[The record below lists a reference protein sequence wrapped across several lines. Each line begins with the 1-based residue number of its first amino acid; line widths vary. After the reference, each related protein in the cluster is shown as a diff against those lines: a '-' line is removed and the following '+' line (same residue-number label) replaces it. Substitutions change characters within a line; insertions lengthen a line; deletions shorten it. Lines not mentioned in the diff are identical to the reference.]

1 MSHDAVHQLLE
12 VGDPALVAHIGSAAD
27 FDELAQQL
35 DDHGATPRRMQGS
48 AMTTLDGLFDEVSS
62 GLFFPNYFGRNW
74 DALDECLVDL
84 SWLPAPA
91 YVLLI
96 DGALDVLSDE
106 PVEQLETFLRILARA
121 AADWAVTIELGE
133 PWDRPAAPF
142 HAVFHEVPGR
152 EAALFQRYEHAGVV
166 LDLLA

>member
-1 MSHDAVHQLLE
+1 MSHDAVHQLLQI
-12 VGDPALVAHIGSAAD
+12 GDTPLVAHVSSPAD
-27 FDELAQQL
+27 FEELAQQL
-35 DDHGATPRRMQGS
+35 EDHGATARRMQGS
-48 AMTTLDGLFDEVSS
+48 AMTTLDDLFEEVSRA
-62 GLFFPNYFGRNW
+62 LFFPNYFGRNW

-96 DGALDVLSDE
+96 DGALDVLRDE

-142 HAVFHEVPGR
+142 HTVFHELRGR
-152 EAALFQRYEHAGVV
+152 EAALLQRYEHAGVA

>member
-12 VGDPALVAHIGSAAD
+12 IGDPTLVAHIGSPAD
-27 FDELAQQL
+27 LEELAQQL
-35 DDHGATPRRMQGS
+35 ADHGAAPRRMRGS

-62 GLFFPNYFGRNW
+62 ALFFPNYFGRNW

-96 DGALDVLSDE
+96 DGALDVLRDE
-106 PVEQLETFLRILARA
+106 PVEQLATFLRILARA

-133 PWDRPAAPF
+133 PWDRPAVAF
-142 HAVFHEVPGR
+142 HTVLHELPGR
-152 EAALFQRYEHAGVV
+152 EAALLQRCESAGVV
-166 LDLLA
+166 PEHLA